1 MGIRDLSGTTAIVT
15 GASRGFGRAISLS
28 LARRGVHV
36 VGVGRTAGPL
46 QELKDELGNNF
57 TMEVTDVSD
66 PSTAKR
72 LLSSYRPQ
80 TVVLNAGATPVAA
93 SLQDQTWDN
102 FSVNWAV
109 DVHQVFNFTREALS
123 GPLPSGAVVIAMSS
137 GAALRG
143 SPLSGGYAG
152 AKATIRF
159 ISEYAASEALKN
171 GLGVRFVAVLP
182 QITPDT
188 ALGSI
193 YVEAY
198 ARYGAVDVNTYLS
211 QLGPGLSLEQVGQS
225 IAELT
230 ANSEHTA
237 SAYLL
242 NGSGLTPL

>member
-1 MGIRDLSGTTAIVT
+1 MAIRDLSGTTAIVT
-15 GASRGFGRAISLS
+15 GAGRGFGRAISLS
-28 LARRGVHV
+28 LAHRDAHV
-36 VGVGRTAGPL
+36 VGVGRTPGPL
-46 QELKDELGNNF
+46 QQLKDELANNF

-72 LLSSYRPQ
+72 LLTSYRPQ

-93 SLQDQTWDN
+93 ALQDQTWEN

-123 GPLPSGAVVIAMSS
+123 APLPTGAVVVSMSS

-159 ISEYAASEALKN
+159 ISEYAASEALRN
-171 GLGVRFVAVLP
+171 ALDVRFVAVLP
-182 QITPDT
+182 QITADT
-188 ALGSI
+188 DLGSI

-198 ARYGAVDVNTYLS
+198 ARYGGVDVNTYLS
-211 QLGPGLSLEQVGQS
+211 RLGPRLSLEQVGQS
-225 IAELT
+225 ITELT
-230 ANSEHTA
+230 TNSDYTA
-237 SAYLL
+237 TAYLL
-242 NGSGLTPL
+242 NGSGLSPL